1 MLAQGLLAQKEIT
14 QMKSGEFLGAA
25 AVVIILLGIAA
36 ALAGPGTG
44 IYKAWN
50 ETLNARHPSISSP
63 AQGSSVVGSP
73 SLSAAKIDA
82 ILSNAGS
89 PATGTGQ
96 TFYNDSVQY
105 GIDDAYA
112 LAWFHHESGYGLNG
126 AATQTLS
133 IGNINCSEGYS
144 CKGRFRA
151 YPSWQAGIDDWYQLV
166 KNVYISQG
174 FTTVESIIPHYAPSS
189 DGNDESGYIQS
200 VETDVQNWRQS

>member
-1 MLAQGLLAQKEIT
+1 MKGNPP
-14 QMKSGEFLGAA
+14 MKSTELLGTC

-50 ETLNARHPSISSP
+50 DTLNARHTQSISAP
-63 AQGSSVVGSP
+63 AQGSSIVGSP

-112 LAWFHHESGYGLNG
+112 LAWFHHESGYGTSG

-144 CKGRFRA
+144 CIGRFRA
-151 YPSWQAGIDDWYQLV
+151 YSSWNAGINDWYRLL
-166 KNVYISQG
+166 KDVYVAQG
-174 FTTVESIIPHYAPSS
+174 LSTVESIIPHYAPSS
-189 DGNDESGYIQS
+189 DGNDESGYIS
-200 VETDVQNWRQS
+200 AVESDVQNWKAA